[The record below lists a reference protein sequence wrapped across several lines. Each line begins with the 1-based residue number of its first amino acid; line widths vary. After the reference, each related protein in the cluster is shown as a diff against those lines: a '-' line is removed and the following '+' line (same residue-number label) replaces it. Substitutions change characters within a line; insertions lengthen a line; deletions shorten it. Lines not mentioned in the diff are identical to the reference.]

1 MHDYLFDI
9 NTVRFAFIVGV
20 LTSVLVYERFH
31 ITSGSIVVPGYVAV
45 FVLQP
50 LILLITFA
58 NALFSYWAVNHVLA
72 KRFLLDGRN
81 KFSTIMIISASVQV
95 VLLKLSPTTPY
106 LGESSIPLLVGVGYL
121 VPALIAHDFGRQG
134 IKPTMRAVGM
144 ASTLVAV
151 PMTLAIMFFPDAQ
164 AGGRLAGFAAL
175 AFPPEWIPFA
185 VLLSAA
191 AAWALQYNYGFRSA
205 GYVGAAYL
213 ATLTTSP
220 LDLMFLGIV
229 GVGAWLLVT
238 RVFMK
243 TMIVFGRRKFALMM
257 VSASV
262 LAWAGVWISTA
273 VFDVSAT
280 AYESMASVAL
290 TPLFVPGLIAN
301 DLERSSPFHVFSG
314 LIYSVSFVLTT
325 TWLVVTRVTGHYE
338 GWIPV
343 PMCIAVAVVSGL
355 IIFGNQ
361 FVLLGRYVWAATLAR
376 THELVA
382 HFQAGSLIPSATN
395 QGPLDPSRDSTS
407 SWPSLSQ
414 TQV

>member
-20 LTSVLVYERFH
+20 LASVLIYERFH

-50 LILLITFA
+50 LILLITLA
-58 NALFSYWAVNHVLA
+58 NALFSYWMVNHVLT
-72 KRFLLDGRN
+72 KRLLLDGRN

-95 VLLKLSPTTPY
+95 VLLKLSPSTSY
-106 LGESSIPLLVGVGYL
+106 LWESNIPLLVGVGYL

-134 IKPTMRAVGM
+134 IKPTMKAVGM
-144 ASTLVAV
+144 ASALVAV

-164 AGGRLAGFAAL
+164 AGGHLGGFGVL
-175 AFPPEWIPFA
+175 AFPPEWIPMT
-185 VLLSAA
+185 VLMSAA

-213 ATLTTSP
+213 AMLTTSP
-220 LDLMFLGIV
+220 LNLIFLGAI
-229 GVGAWLLVT
+229 GFGAWILVT

-262 LAWAGVWISTA
+262 ISWAGVWLSIA
-273 VFDVSAT
+273 VFDVSIT
-280 AYESMASVAL
+280 AYESMATVAL

-301 DLERSSPFHVFSG
+301 DLERSSPLLVFSG
-314 LIYSVSFVLTT
+314 LVYSVAFVLTT
-325 TWLVVTRVTGHYE
+325 TWLVATAVTGYYG
-338 GWIPV
+338 GWV
-343 PMCIAVAVVSGL
+343 PLQMSIAVAVISGL
-355 IIFGNQ
+355 VIFGNQ
-361 FVLLGRYVWAATLAR
+361 FVLLGKWVWAGTLGRFLSPAPAR
-376 THELVA
+376 
-382 HFQAGSLIPSATN
+382 G
-395 QGPLDPSRDSTS
+395 
-407 SWPSLSQ
+407 
-414 TQV
+414 

>member
-9 NTVRFAFIVGV
+9 NTVRFAFVVGV
-20 LTSVLVYERFH
+20 LASVFVYERHH

-50 LILLITFA
+50 LILLITLL

-81 KFSTIMIISASVQV
+81 KFSSIMIISATVQV
-95 VLLKLSPTTPY
+95 ILLKVSPETPY
-106 LGESSIPLLVGVGYL
+106 LWESSIPLLVGVGYL

-134 IKPTMRAVGM
+134 IKLTLRAVGM
-144 ASTLVAV
+144 ASALVAV

-164 AGGRLAGFAAL
+164 AGARLAGFGVL
-175 AFPPEWIPFA
+175 AFPPEWIPLA

-213 ATLTTSP
+213 AMLTTSP
-220 LDLMFLGIV
+220 INLIFLGVI
-229 GVGAWLLVT
+229 GVAAWLLVT
-238 RVFMK
+238 RVFMR

-262 LAWAGVWISTA
+262 ISWAGVWISTGL
-273 VFDVSAT
+273 FDVSIS
-280 AYESMASVAL
+280 AYESMATVAL

-301 DLERSSPFHVFSG
+301 DLERSSPFLVFSG
-314 LIYSVSFVLTT
+314 LVYSVSFVLTT
-325 TWLVVTRVTGHYE
+325 TWIATTAVTGYYG
-338 GWIPV
+338 GWV
-343 PMCIAVAVVSGL
+343 PQPMAVAVAVISGL
-355 IIFGNQ
+355 TIFGSQ
-361 FVLLGRYVWAATLAR
+361 CVLLGKYVWKETLGRVLAPSPAR
-376 THELVA
+376 
-382 HFQAGSLIPSATN
+382 S
-395 QGPLDPSRDSTS
+395 
-407 SWPSLSQ
+407 
-414 TQV
+414 

>member
-20 LTSVLVYERFH
+20 LASVLVYERFH

-50 LILLITFA
+50 LILLITLI
-58 NALFSYWAVNHVLA
+58 NALFSYWMVNKVLS

-81 KFSTIMIISASVQV
+81 KFSTIMIISALVQV
-95 VLLKLSPTTPY
+95 VLLKVSPTTPY
-106 LGESSIPLLVGVGYL
+106 LWESNIPLLVGVGYL

-144 ASTLVAV
+144 ASALVAV

-164 AGGRLAGFAAL
+164 AGGRLAGFAVL
-175 AFPPEWIPFA
+175 AFPPEWIPFT

-191 AAWALQYNYGFRSA
+191 ASWALQYNYGFRSA

-213 ATLTTSP
+213 AMLTTSP
-220 LDLMFLGIV
+220 LDLVFLGFI
-229 GVGAWLLVT
+229 GVAAWLLVT
-238 RVFMK
+238 KVFMR

-262 LAWAGVWISTA
+262 LSWAGVWISTA

-301 DLERSSPFHVFSG
+301 DLERSSPFHVITG

-325 TWLVVTRVTGHYE
+325 AWIVITRVTGFYG
-338 GWIPV
+338 GWIPLW
-343 PMCIAVAVVSGL
+343 MSTAVAVISGL

-361 FVLLGRYVWAATLAR
+361 FVLLAKYAWQRSLGRLLAPAPAR
-376 THELVA
+376 
-382 HFQAGSLIPSATN
+382 P
-395 QGPLDPSRDSTS
+395 
-407 SWPSLSQ
+407 
-414 TQV
+414 

>member
-9 NTVRFAFIVGV
+9 NTVRFAFVIGV
-20 LTSVLVYERFH
+20 LASVFVYERFH

-50 LILLITFA
+50 LILLITLA
-58 NALFSYWAVNHVLA
+58 NALFSYWMVNRVLA

-95 VLLKLSPTTPY
+95 LLLKISPSTSY
-106 LGESSIPLLVGVGYL
+106 LWESSIPLLVGVGYL

-134 IKPTMRAVGM
+134 IKPTMKAVGM
-144 ASTLVAV
+144 ASALVAV

-164 AGGRLAGFAAL
+164 AANGLSGFGVL
-175 AFPPEWIPFA
+175 AFAPEWIPMT

-213 ATLTTSP
+213 AMLTTSP
-220 LDLMFLGIV
+220 LNLIFLGVIGFV
-229 GVGAWLLVT
+229 AWILVT
-238 RVFMK
+238 QVFMR

-262 LAWAGVWISTA
+262 VSWAGVWLSI
-273 VFDVSAT
+273 VLFDVSIT
-280 AYESMASVAL
+280 AYESMATVAL

-301 DLERSSPFHVFSG
+301 DLERSSPLLVFSG
-314 LIYSVSFVLTT
+314 LVYSVAFVLTT
-325 TWLVVTRVTGHYE
+325 TWLVATAVTGYYG
-338 GWIPV
+338 GWV
-343 PMCIAVAVVSGL
+343 PLPMSIAVAVVSGL
-355 IIFGNQ
+355 VIFGNQ
-361 FVLLGRYVWAATLAR
+361 FVLLAKYVWAGTVGRVLAPAPAR
-376 THELVA
+376 
-382 HFQAGSLIPSATN
+382 G
-395 QGPLDPSRDSTS
+395 
-407 SWPSLSQ
+407 
-414 TQV
+414 

>member
-20 LTSVLVYERFH
+20 LASVFIYERHH

-50 LILLITFA
+50 LILLITLL
-58 NALFSYWAVNHVLA
+58 NALFSYWVVNHVLA

-95 VLLKLSPTTPY
+95 TLLKLSPETPY
-106 LGESSIPLLVGVGYL
+106 LWESSIPLLVGVGYL

-134 IKPTMRAVGM
+134 IKLTMRAVGM
-144 ASTLVAV
+144 ASALVAV

-164 AGGRLAGFAAL
+164 AGTRLAGFGVL

-213 ATLTTSP
+213 AMLTTSP
-220 LDLMFLGIV
+220 LNLIFLGVI
-229 GVGAWLLVT
+229 GLTAWLLVT
-238 RVFMK
+238 RVFMR

-262 LAWAGVWISTA
+262 ISWAGVWISTGF
-273 VFDVSAT
+273 FDVSIA
-280 AYESMASVAL
+280 AYESMATVAL

-301 DLERSSPFHVFSG
+301 DLERSSPFLVFSG
-314 LIYSVSFVLTT
+314 LVYSVSFVLTT
-325 TWLVVTRVTGHYE
+325 TWIAATAVTGYYG
-338 GWIPV
+338 GWV
-343 PMCIAVAVVSGL
+343 PQPMAVAVAVVSGL
-355 IIFGNQ
+355 VIFGNQ
-361 FVLLGRYVWAATLAR
+361 FVLLAKYFWAVLLMRLRSMAPAR
-376 THELVA
+376 
-382 HFQAGSLIPSATN
+382 S
-395 QGPLDPSRDSTS
+395 
-407 SWPSLSQ
+407 
-414 TQV
+414 